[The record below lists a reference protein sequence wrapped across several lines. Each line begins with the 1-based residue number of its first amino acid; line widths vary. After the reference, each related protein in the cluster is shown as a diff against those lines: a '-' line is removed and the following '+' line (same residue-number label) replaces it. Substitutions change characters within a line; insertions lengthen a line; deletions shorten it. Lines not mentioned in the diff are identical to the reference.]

1 MRLLWRE
8 AVAQRASGGRGGQ
21 EKREKKKSHP
31 MLHKLLKGLNLFIT
45 RDYDL
50 SDASIN
56 ELFI

>member
-1 MRLLWRE
+1 M
-8 AVAQRASGGRGGQ
+8 AGGCSAAHFWWEGG
-21 EKREKKKSHP
+21 KKKGEKKKSNP

-56 ELFI
+56 ESFI